1 MRRVMLGLT
10 RIWSRLRED
19 GVTRTLAWLRYRR
32 QEAEWE
38 RRFGV
43 STGSAIGAASLSRDY
58 EEYQPSD
65 YQLIAR
71 ALDWACPTP
80 DDVLLDYG
88 CGKGRVLFVGAG
100 YPFRRIVGFE
110 LCPEMAALGRRNV
123 AAAHLPTPR
132 PPIDI
137 LESNAAEESPP
148 DDATVIFLFN
158 PFYGQVLAET
168 LRRVRES
175 WERAPRHIRVIYIQ
189 PRAHRND
196 LDSFGWLH
204 PEGNVDVWPRR
215 DLRIATYRVIAAPDE
230 RLVRTQDELV
240 HA

>member
-1 MRRVMLGLT
+1 MRRAMLGLS
-10 RIWSRLRED
+10 RVWSRLRED
-19 GVTRTLAWLRYRR
+19 GVTRTFAWLRYRQ
-32 QEAEWE
+32 QEARWE

-43 STGSAIGAASLSRDY
+43 STSSAVGAASLSRDY

-71 ALDWACPTP
+71 ALDWARPTP

-110 LCPEMAALGRRNV
+110 LCPEMAALGRANV

-132 PPIDI
+132 PPIEI
-137 LESNAAEESPP
+137 LESNAAEEAPP

-158 PFYGQVLAET
+158 PFYGEVLRET
-168 LRRVRES
+168 LQRVRES
-175 WERAPRHIRVIYIQ
+175 WERAPRDIRVIYIQ
-189 PRAHRND
+189 PRAHQND
-196 LDSFGWLH
+196 LDTFGWLRA
-204 PEGNVDVWPRR
+204 EGSVDVWPRR
-215 DLRIATYRVIAAPDE
+215 DLRIATYRVVASPCERSVRAPE
-230 RLVRTQDELV
+230 ELV